1 MIMMENHCVGCGGA
15 CRGDACPNRRV
26 EVHYCDKCDEELSL
40 DSIYEV
46 DEMELCEE
54 CLKERFKKS
63 W

>member
-1 MIMMENHCVGCGGA
+1 MIMIENWCVDCGGE
-15 CRGDACPNRRV
+15 CRGDACPYRHV

-40 DSIYEV
+40 DSVYEV